1 MEDKWV
7 YLIWIFLMMVV
18 YITSQIQKKTSQ
30 IKKKVDKIEKMLE
43 DKNDK

>member
-18 YITSQIQKKTSQ
+18 YITSQI
-30 IKKKVDKIEKMLE
+30 KKKVDKIEKMLE

>member
-18 YITSQIQKKTSQ
+18 YITSQI
-30 IKKKVDKIEKMLE
+30 KKKVDKIEKILE